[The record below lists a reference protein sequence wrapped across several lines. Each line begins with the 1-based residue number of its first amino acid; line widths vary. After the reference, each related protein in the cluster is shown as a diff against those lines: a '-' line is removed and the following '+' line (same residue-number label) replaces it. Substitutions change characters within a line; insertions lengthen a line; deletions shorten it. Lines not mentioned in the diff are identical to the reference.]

1 MDYEEG
7 VEFEWDD
14 AKNRACAVM
23 RGFDFVHA
31 SKAFSDPLRS
41 ILRDGRENYGE
52 ERFELTGAIAGRV
65 YVVIFTPRN
74 GKVRI
79 ISARKANRREVAR
92 YGNRSNEDR
101 HENAGDGEDW
111 LYR

>member
-1 MDYEEG
+1 MDYHEQS
-7 VEFEWDD
+7 EFEWDE
-14 AKNRACAVM
+14 AKSEACFVS
-23 RGFDFVHA
+23 RKFDFEFA
-31 SKAFSDPLRS
+31 SKAFADPNRMVRLD
-41 ILRDGRENYGE
+41 LRDDYGE
-52 ERFELTGAIAGRV
+52 VRFELSGAIEDRL
-65 YVVIFTPRN
+65 YIVVFTWRA

-111 LYR
+111 SH